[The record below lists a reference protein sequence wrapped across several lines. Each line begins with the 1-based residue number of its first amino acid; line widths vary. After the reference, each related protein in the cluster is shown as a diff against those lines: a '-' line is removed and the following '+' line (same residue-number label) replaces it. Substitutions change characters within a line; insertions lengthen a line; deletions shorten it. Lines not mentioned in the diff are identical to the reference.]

1 MSSNIALRSASLF
14 CVLALFQGIFS
25 TQSHAQYGAS
35 PSQTGMFFDDL
46 RARQTSERAAANAA
60 TRDGDVAYDF
70 DSGVYRDAEGSG
82 MGQRNQDL
90 ELARDI
96 SRPSVRSGSS
106 AYAARS
112 VGDYT
117 NYSGQYTTPTG
128 FFAPTYTSDPFLS
141 GKRNLK
147 VGPVNVGFGFFQGVE
162 YNDNITRSA
171 EATSDIITTSM
182 LSINA
187 NYRVSQNNTLSISTA
202 VGFDRYWEHPELSPY
217 GGSSGFVLNV
227 LPGSTIAFDIKA
239 GPVFFTLYNRF
250 SVRPAA
256 QNNFALS
263 QNQTFGVFQND
274 SGLAANWRIN
284 TDWTLALNYMHSI
297 ANALSNLSG
306 TAANNTVVNAG
317 RATAF
322 NRTTDSLQGSLTFSP
337 NGTWTAGLEGGITSV
352 NYETQFNND
361 GNLFNLGLFI
371 VMPLGKTTYLRAA
384 AGSQIYSFGQNGEGT
399 EGFVAGG
406 ITGNAVFTDLLNART
421 GDKADLNDFYYSVTL
436 SNTLNS
442 RVSQALTLGHE
453 SSLNLTSN
461 YITSDYIN
469 YGLSLVA
476 WKGSKISLSGYFES
490 AQASGG
496 IFAQDIMQ
504 HGFDF
509 YVAHRI
515 NSKLQLGTGYH
526 YGYSDPEAAG
536 SAGLVQNGS
545 QNFTQHAFNIDLT
558 YILSAKST
566 LNFGFRHF
574 VTDVTGAGD
583 QNFDQN
589 RLVLGYNYNF

>member
-1 MSSNIALRSASLF
+1 MSSNIAWRSASLF
-14 CVLALFQGIFS
+14 CALALFQGIFS
-25 TQSHAQYGAS
+25 SQSHAQYGAS

-46 RARQTSERAAANAA
+46 KARQNSERAATNAA

-70 DSGVYRDAEGSG
+70 DSGVYRDALGSS
-82 MGQRNQDL
+82 MGRRNQDL
-90 ELARDI
+90 ELARDV

-147 VGPVNVGFGFFQGVE
+147 VGPVNVGFGFIQGVE

-171 EATSDIITTSM
+171 DATSDIITTSM

-187 NYRVSQNNTLSISTA
+187 NYRVSQNNMLSISTA
-202 VGFDRYWEHPELSPY
+202 LGFDRYWENPELTPY

-239 GPVFFTLYNRF
+239 GPVYFTLYNRF
-250 SVRPAA
+250 SVRSAA

-263 QNQTFGVFQND
+263 QNATFGVFQND

-284 TDWTLALNYMHSI
+284 ADWSLALNYMHSI
-297 ANALSNLSG
+297 ANSLSQVSN
-306 TAANNTVVNAG
+306 ANNTASG
-317 RATAF
+317 KPTAF
-322 NRTTDSLQGSLTFSP
+322 NRTTDSLQGSLTYSP
-337 NGTWTAGLEGGITSV
+337 SGSWTTGLEGGVTKV
-352 NYETQFNND
+352 NYETEFNND
-361 GNLFNLGLFI
+361 GNLFNFGTFV
-371 VMPLGKTTYLRAA
+371 VMPVGKTTNVRAA
-384 AGSQIYSFGQNGEGT
+384 AGSQIYSFGQNGNGVD
-399 EGFVAGG
+399 GSLAGG
-406 ITGNAVFTDLLNART
+406 GVLGTYGGGVART
-421 GDKADLNDFYYSVTL
+421 GDKSDLNGLYYSITV
-436 SNTLNS
+436 SNALNS
-442 RVSQALTLGHE
+442 RVSQALSLGHE

-476 WKGSKISLSGYFES
+476 WKGSKISFSGYFEN
-490 AQASGG
+490 AVASGG
-496 IFAQDIMQ
+496 IYAQDVTQ
-504 HGFDF
+504 HGFDT

-515 NSKLQLGTGYH
+515 NSKIQVGTGYH
-526 YGYSDPEAAG
+526 YGYADPQGAG
-536 SAGLVQNGS
+536 SAVPTAS
-545 QNFTQHAFNIDLT
+545 SSFTQHAFNLDFT
-558 YILSAKST
+558 YSLSDKST
-566 LNFGFRHF
+566 LTFGFRHF
-574 VTDVTGAGD
+574 VTDVNNAGD

-589 RLVLGYNYNF
+589 RLILGYNYNF